1 MTKQSSSTVLF
12 AVKIGVKL
20 LLICGIVALLLAA
33 VNHITKPVIAQ
44 KEQAEEQQTLKHFF
58 PSMTQAQTLS
68 HDTQGVVAL
77 YAIYEDQTLL
87 GYCCTAGAKGFSDT
101 VEAMVGFDAQTLQIK
116 GVTIVSCT
124 DAPGKNKISDASF
137 LHQFSGQSNADT
149 VDAIS
154 GATYSSQA
162 VRQCVNI
169 AAQAVKA
176 AAEPSTQNSD
186 TTQIN
191 ESESENVAQT
201 AEGAM
206 Q

>member
-1 MTKQSSSTVLF
+1 
-12 AVKIGVKL
+12 
-20 LLICGIVALLLAA
+20 
-33 VNHITKPVIAQ
+33 
-44 KEQAEEQQTLKHFF
+44 
-58 PSMTQAQTLS
+58 MTQAQTLS

-116 GVTIVSCT
+116 GVTIVSCA
-124 DAPGKNKISDASF
+124 DSPGKNKISDASF
-137 LHQFSGQSNADT
+137 LH
-149 VDAIS
+149 
-154 GATYSSQA
+154 
-162 VRQCVNI
+162 QCVNI

-176 AAEPSTQNSD
+176 AAEPSTLNSD
-186 TTQIN
+186 ATQIN

-201 AEGAM
+201 AEEAM